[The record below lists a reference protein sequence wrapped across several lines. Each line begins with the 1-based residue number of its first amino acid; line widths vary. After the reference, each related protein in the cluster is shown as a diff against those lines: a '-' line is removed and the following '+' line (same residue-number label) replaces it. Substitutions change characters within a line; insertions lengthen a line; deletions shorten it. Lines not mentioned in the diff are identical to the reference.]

1 MEVKLF
7 FFKLLL
13 SLTFKYHYNPCI
25 LNFNAVK
32 VWKKSMETINNNF
45 SSTIFFFE
53 SQEGMCS
60 LNKKEGRGDDRD
72 GERKVSYPINSSFE
86 QRASFKRE
94 QEDRIQ
100 FPLPVS
106 ERSRVSVREDQWDI
120 PCLTVR
126 HAFSRRSIPKRPT
139 SIIGTELR

>member
-1 MEVKLF
+1 M
-7 FFKLLL
+7 
-13 SLTFKYHYNPCI
+13 Y
-25 LNFNAVK
+25 
-32 VWKKSMETINNNF
+32 
-45 SSTIFFFE
+45 
-53 SQEGMCS
+53 S
-60 LNKKEGRGDDRD
+60 LNKEEGKGGRD
-72 GERKVSYPINSSFE
+72 GKKKVSYPINSSFD

-120 PCLTVR
+120 PYLTVR

-139 SIIGTELR
+139 SSSIIETDNGIKIEKAESKEKD

>member
-1 MEVKLF
+1 
-7 FFKLLL
+7 
-13 SLTFKYHYNPCI
+13 
-25 LNFNAVK
+25 
-32 VWKKSMETINNNF
+32 
-45 SSTIFFFE
+45 
-53 SQEGMCS
+53 MCS

-120 PCLTVR
+120 ACLTVR